1 MPDVFGG
8 LIRAIGNGI
17 TSLVGGAFEALGA
30 AANGI
35 FDGLQA
41 LLPGL
46 WLPVVVV
53 AVLIVVGWQLVKR

>member
-8 LIRAIGNGI
+8 LIRAIGDGI

-35 FDGLQA
+35 FDSLQA

-53 AVLIVVGWQLVKR
+53 AVLIVVGWQLIKR

>member
-1 MPDVFGG
+1 MFGG
-8 LIRAIGNGI
+8 LIRAIGDGI

-35 FDGLQA
+35 FDALHA

-46 WLPVVVV
+46 WLPIVGV